1 MTCIGFVSTRPN
13 RQNARFIDAVD
24 RQPFGHRA
32 EACPLCQLD
41 GRACRRPP
49 RASVEH
55 DKVGT
60 CPAGPADGDVR
71 LVDGGDPGPR
81 LFAAGLALAA
91 RRTAPVPATVVAT
104 AAFLV
109 YYGRDYPVPVLAALP
124 ATITIYTLASLSC
137 RWSAVTATLALSVGK
152 LVAGWIRSGDPLH
165 AVPEVLW
172 VSGWL
177 VAILV
182 WGEVTRHRRAYLHEV
197 HQRAIDAERT
207 RDEAAQRRADE
218 ERLRIAQELH
228 DTLTHAISVVNVQ
241 SSVALHL
248 LHRKPELIE
257 PALLAISEASQEAM
271 RELRAT
277 LGVLRVVDTAVPPGL
292 AQLPLLAAR
301 FERSGLRVR
310 LHVRGDQRAVPPDTE
325 RAVYRMVQEALT
337 NTARHAEPATV
348 EVELTYQP
356 THLDLRVDDDGPG
369 AATPVVEG
377 HGLRG
382 MRERAA
388 ALGGTVSTGSRPGG
402 GFRVHASLPLEHPA
416 PASGTAENAA

>member
-1 MTCIGFVSTRPN
+1 MSGLLEGRGTRGRNWFDGVLAAAMAVGVVLGVIVGAGATSATEPSTH
-13 RQNARFIDAVD
+13 A
-24 RQPFGHRA
+24 
-32 EACPLCQLD
+32 LD
-41 GRACRRPP
+41 
-49 RASVEH
+49 
-55 DKVGT
+55 
-60 CPAGPADGDVR
+60 
-71 LVDGGDPGPR
+71 
-81 LFAAGLALAA
+81 AAGCLLLIVAASALAA
-91 RRTAPVPATVVAT
+91 RRASPVPATVVAT

-124 ATITIYTLASLSC
+124 ATITIYTLASLSY
-137 RWSAVTATLALSVGK
+137 RWPAVAATAALSVGK
-152 LVAGWIRSGDPLH
+152 LVAGWVRSGDPLH
-165 AVPEVLW
+165 SVPEMLW

-177 VAILV
+177 VAILI

-207 RDEAAQRRADE
+207 REEAAQRRADE

-257 PALLAISEASQEAM
+257 PALLAISEASLEAM

-277 LGVLRVVDTAVPPGL
+277 LGVLRVADTAEPPSL

-310 LHVRGDQRAVPPDTE
+310 LHVRGETRPVPPNTE

-337 NTARHAEPATV
+337 NTARHAAPATV
-348 EVELTYQP
+348 DVELTYQP
-356 THLDLRVDDDGPG
+356 ARLDLRVDDDGPG
-369 AATPVVEG
+369 AAAPVTEG
-377 HGLRG
+377 YGLRG

-388 ALGGTVSTGSRPGG
+388 ALGGTVATASRPGG
-402 GFRVHASLPLEHPA
+402 GFQVHASLPLEHPA
-416 PASGTAENAA
+416 PAEDATGHAA

>member
-1 MTCIGFVSTRPN
+1 MAVGIVLAADAMPASSPP
-13 RQNARFIDAVD
+13 ARALDAV
-24 RQPFGHRA
+24 GYLLLIVA
-32 EACPLCQLD
+32 
-41 GRACRRPP
+41 
-49 RASVEH
+49 AS
-55 DKVGT
+55 
-60 CPAGPADGDVR
+60 
-71 LVDGGDPGPR
+71 
-81 LFAAGLALAA
+81 ALAA
-91 RRTAPVPATVVAT
+91 RRAAPMPAAAVA
-104 AAFLV
+104 AAMFLA
-109 YYGRDYPVPVLAALP
+109 YYGRDYPVPMLAALP
-124 ATITIYTLASLSC
+124 AAITIYTLASLSY
-137 RWSAVTATLALSVGK
+137 RWPAVTATAALSVGK
-152 LVAGWIRSGDPLH
+152 LVAGWLRSGDPLH
-165 AVPEVLW
+165 SVPEVLW
-172 VSGWL
+172 ISGWL

-207 RDEAAQRRADE
+207 REEAAQRRADE

-277 LGVLRVVDTAVPPGL
+277 LGVLRVADTTVPPGL

-310 LHVRGDQRAVPPDTE
+310 LHISGDRRPVPPDTE

-337 NTARHAEPATV
+337 NTARHAAPATV
-348 EVELTYQP
+348 DVELTYQP
-356 THLDLRVDDDGPG
+356 TRLDLRVDDDGPG
-369 AATPVVEG
+369 ASAPVVEG

-388 ALGGTVSTGSRPGG
+388 ALGGTVSTVPRPGG

-416 PASGTAENAA
+416 PAGDTAEHAA

>member
-1 MTCIGFVSTRPN
+1 MRVSGLLEGRGTRGRNWFDGVLAATMAVGIVLAADAMPASSPP
-13 RQNARFIDAVD
+13 ARALDAV
-24 RQPFGHRA
+24 GYLLLIVA
-32 EACPLCQLD
+32 
-41 GRACRRPP
+41 
-49 RASVEH
+49 AS
-55 DKVGT
+55 
-60 CPAGPADGDVR
+60 
-71 LVDGGDPGPR
+71 
-81 LFAAGLALAA
+81 ALAA
-91 RRTAPVPATVVAT
+91 RRAAPMPAAAVA
-104 AAFLV
+104 AAMFLA
-109 YYGRDYPVPVLAALP
+109 YYGRDYPVPMLAALP
-124 ATITIYTLASLSC
+124 AAITIYTLASLSY
-137 RWSAVTATLALSVGK
+137 RWPAVTATAALSVGK
-152 LVAGWIRSGDPLH
+152 LVAGWLRSGDPLH
-165 AVPEVLW
+165 SVPEVLW
-172 VSGWL
+172 ISGWL

-207 RDEAAQRRADE
+207 REEAAQRRADE

-277 LGVLRVVDTAVPPGL
+277 LGVLRVADTTVPPGL

-310 LHVRGDQRAVPPDTE
+310 LHISGDRRPVPPDTE

-337 NTARHAEPATV
+337 NTARHAAPATV
-348 EVELTYQP
+348 DVELTYQP
-356 THLDLRVDDDGPG
+356 TRLDLRVDDDGPG
-369 AATPVVEG
+369 ASAPVVEG

-388 ALGGTVSTGSRPGG
+388 ALGGTVSTVPRPGG

-416 PASGTAENAA
+416 PAGDTAEHAA

>member
-1 MTCIGFVSTRPN
+1 MAVGIVLAADAMPASSPP
-13 RQNARFIDAVD
+13 ARALDAV
-24 RQPFGHRA
+24 GYLLLIVA
-32 EACPLCQLD
+32 
-41 GRACRRPP
+41 
-49 RASVEH
+49 AS
-55 DKVGT
+55 
-60 CPAGPADGDVR
+60 
-71 LVDGGDPGPR
+71 
-81 LFAAGLALAA
+81 ALAA
-91 RRTAPVPATVVAT
+91 RRAAPMPAAAVA
-104 AAFLV
+104 AAMFLA
-109 YYGRDYPVPVLAALP
+109 YYGRDYPVPMLAALP
-124 ATITIYTLASLSC
+124 AAITIYTLASLSY
-137 RWSAVTATLALSVGK
+137 RWPAVTATAALSVGK
-152 LVAGWIRSGDPLH
+152 LVAGWLRSGDPLH
-165 AVPEVLW
+165 SVPEVLW
-172 VSGWL
+172 ISGWL

-207 RDEAAQRRADE
+207 REEAAQRRADE

-277 LGVLRVVDTAVPPGL
+277 LGVLRVADTTVPPGL

-310 LHVRGDQRAVPPDTE
+310 LHISDNRRPVPPDTE

-337 NTARHAEPATV
+337 NTARHAAPATV
-348 EVELTYQP
+348 DVELTYQP
-356 THLDLRVDDDGPG
+356 TCLDLRVDDDGPG
-369 AATPVVEG
+369 ASAPVVEG

-388 ALGGTVSTGSRPGG
+388 ALGGTVSTVPRPGG

-416 PASGTAENAA
+416 PAGDTAEHAA